1 VLLDFDG
8 SLAEIVARPEL
19 AAPVEGARE
28 ALGALA
34 RRYRVVA
41 VVTGRRSEEVSGLL
55 DVPGVR
61 LLGVYGLEGETHP
74 SVTPSLL
81 ERIRVAATVVPA
93 AWAEDKGATVA
104 VHFRQ
109 APGPL
114 AAREALLGVLG
125 PIAEAAGLELVEGK
139 MVVELMPVD
148 RPRKGG
154 AVRRLVDELD
164 LRGVLFA
171 GDDVADVEAY
181 EELDRLEERGV
192 VGVRVAVRGPETPD
206 ALLQAADVVVEG
218 PSGLVELLR
227 RLC

>member
-1 VLLDFDG
+1 M
-8 SLAEIVARPEL
+8 
-19 AAPVEGARE
+19 
-28 ALGALA
+28 
-34 RRYRVVA
+34 
-41 VVTGRRSEEVSGLL
+41 TGRRSEEVSGLL

-74 SVTPSLL
+74 AVTPSLL
-81 ERIRVAATVVPA
+81 ERIRAAATVVPA

-109 APGPL
+109 APDPL
-114 AAREALLGVLG
+114 AAREALLGVLA

-154 AVRRLVDELD
+154 AVRRLAEELE

-171 GDDVADVEAY
+171 GDDVADLEAY
-181 EELDRLEERGV
+181 EELDRLEDRGV
-192 VGVRVAVRGPETPD
+192 LAVRVAVRGPETPD
-206 ALLQAADVVVEG
+206 VLLRAADVVVEG

-227 RLC
+227 RLS